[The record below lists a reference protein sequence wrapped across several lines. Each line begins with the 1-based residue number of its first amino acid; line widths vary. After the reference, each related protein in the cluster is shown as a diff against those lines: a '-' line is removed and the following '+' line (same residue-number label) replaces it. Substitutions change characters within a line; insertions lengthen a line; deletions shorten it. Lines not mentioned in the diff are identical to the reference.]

1 MPQDLKRYQHEGHDH
16 FITFSC
22 HNRAPYLATPD
33 SRTLVERSLESIRT
47 RYRFELLGYVI
58 MPEHVHLLVSEPE
71 EKSLATAIGALKLS
85 ISKQS
90 PQRPFW
96 QTRYYDFNVY
106 THNKQIEKIKYM
118 HRNPVTRGLVTK
130 PEDWPHSSYRHYLLN
145 ELTPLKIT
153 KS

>member
-1 MPQDLKRYQHEGHDH
+1 
-16 FITFSC
+16 
-22 HNRAPYLATPD
+22 
-33 SRTLVERSLESIRT
+33 
-47 RYRFELLGYVI
+47 

-106 THNKQIEKIKYM
+106 THNKQIEKIKDM

-145 ELTPLKIT
+145 EPTPLKIT